1 MYTVEMATA
10 FKALVPPENFGVTIL
25 DANDFLTVQIDP
37 EDIENLLDNQVED
50 AIQYIKDVKKVL
62 EDHGAIVY
70 IVREALKD

>member
-10 FKALVPPENFGVTIL
+10 FKSLTPPENFGVTVL

-37 EDIENLLDNQVED
+37 EDIESLLDHQVED
-50 AIQYIKDVKKVL
+50 AIQYIKDVKRVL
-62 EDHGAIVY
+62 EEQGAIVY

>member
-10 FKALVPPENFGVTIL
+10 FKSLVPPENFGVTIL

-37 EDIENLLDNQVED
+37 EDIESLLDHQVED
-50 AIQYIKDVKKVL
+50 AIQYIKDVKRVL
-62 EDHGAIVY
+62 EEQGAIVY

>member
-10 FKALVPPENFGVTIL
+10 FKSLVPPENFGVTIL

-37 EDIENLLDNQVED
+37 EDIESLLDHQVED

-62 EDHGAIVY
+62 EEQGAIVY

>member
-10 FKALVPPENFGVTIL
+10 FKALTPPENFGVTIL
-25 DANDFLTVQIDP
+25 DANDFLTIQIDP
-37 EDIENLLDNQVED
+37 EDIESLLDHQVED

-62 EDHGAIVY
+62 EEYGAIVY

>member
-10 FKALVPPENFGVTIL
+10 FKSLVPPENFGVTIL

-37 EDIENLLDNQVED
+37 EDIESLLDHQVED

-62 EDHGAIVY
+62 EEHGAIVY